1 MLFQR
6 RKWIFGSPVTIWYSK
21 DITWNEEIREVKS
34 RHGVL
39 ESNFSLWYSTSKDN
53 RSDKIQMFH
62 GHLLPFCRN
71 CIAWASRWI
80 PACVLVFPLAV
91 KTPGLFACLFCS
103 KEKIVA
109 DWYTFQSTI
118 LQQQFWNQASNWIT
132 KLRIHNVTIHNGNVD
147 EIEKHPQTKS
157 EFAFTIQ
164 LISIRFLIENIN
176 TTHAYALYI
185 LIIFGHH
192 TGVFVVKPLVCL
204 STFDVPSI
212 PSLFVANKRSGLLSN
227 RLQQMAFSENWKS
240 ESPLTIFLSSLSFG
254 IYFWFDLTVPIA

>member
-1 MLFQR
+1 MVFQKAISLFGTAQVKTTGR
-6 RKWIFGSPVTIWYSK
+6 TRYKCFMVTSFLQKLHRMSFSLNSGMCFGISFGSE
-21 DITWNEEIREVKS
+21 DS
-34 RHGVL
+34 RA
-39 ESNFSLWYSTSKDN
+39 Y
-53 RSDKIQMFH
+53 
-62 GHLLPFCRN
+62 
-71 CIAWASRWI
+71 
-80 PACVLVFPLAV
+80 
-91 KTPGLFACLFCS
+91 
-103 KEKIVA
+103 
-109 DWYTFQSTI
+109 
-118 LQQQFWNQASNWIT
+118 
-132 KLRIHNVTIHNGNVD
+132 VTIHNGNVD

-227 RLQQMAFSENWKS
+227 RLQQMAFSEN
-240 ESPLTIFLSSLSFG
+240 
-254 IYFWFDLTVPIA
+254 